1 MREVCFCGRRDGR
14 DYGSRADSLDES
26 GRWALRCRSCGHTD
40 YLEWLSEEAGLVL
53 WGEAKRCRELS
64 VGQGRFAT

>member
-1 MREVCFCGRRDGR
+1 MKEVCFCGRRGEITYR
-14 DYGSRADSLDES
+14 EPILDES
-26 GRWALRCRSCGHTD
+26 GRWALRCWSCGHTD

-64 VGQGRFAT
+64 VEQGRFAA